1 MRLILIPALLAG
13 TALASG
19 CASTAT
25 VEAPVAAAPAPAP
38 SPEPVAPKPEIGT
51 FGFDVAGM
59 ERSVAPGQD
68 FYAFANGTWAKN
80 TPIPADKSNYGM
92 FTALDDLSKER
103 VRGILDAAKGN
114 ADSTVGRAYSSY
126 LDTASVEARGLAPIQ
141 PWLGKI
147 KALKTKA
154 GYGALVVEGMKMGVP
169 GPFGGYVGQDD
180 KIPTEYIFTV
190 YQGGTGLPD
199 RDMYLLD
206 NPKMAAIRTAYTG
219 YLAKMLT
226 LAGEANADAR
236 AKAILALETRIAKVQ
251 WTREDA
257 SDAAKTYNKYALADT
272 AKLSSAT
279 LNVPAMLKAVS
290 PKIDKVLVSQPTA
303 IAGIGKIID
312 ATPVAVLKDQMLVR
326 SLGAMSDY
334 LPDAVA
340 NTNFAFYGTTLQG
353 TPEREARWK
362 RAVSFTEGTLGE
374 ELGKEYAA
382 RYFPAEYKAEM
393 NKLVANVLEAMGR
406 RIDALDWMQ
415 PQTKAR
421 AKAKLK
427 NFTVKVGYPD
437 KWRDYAGLEI
447 KADDL
452 FGNAVRSN
460 QFDYQYM
467 LDKLGQPVR
476 KWEWGMLPQTVNAYA
491 NFGMMEVVFPAAI
504 LQPPF
509 FDPKADPAI
518 NYGGI
523 GAVIGH
529 EISHHFDDQG
539 AKYNEKG
546 ELSDWWTP
554 EDVKAFEAA
563 GKALVAQY
571 DAYEPLPGEHVK
583 GEFTL
588 GENIGDLAGLTIAY
602 DAYKHSLGG
611 KEAPVIDGFTGDQ
624 RFYLGWAQVWRRNYR
639 EANLRARLL
648 TDPHSPSIQRAWVVR
663 NLDPWYGAFDAKPG
677 EKLYLDPS
685 KRVRIW

>member
-1 MRLILIPALLAG
+1 MRLLLVSALLAG
-13 TALASG
+13 TALAG
-19 CASTAT
+19 CAPTAT
-25 VEAPVAAAPAPAP
+25 SEAPA
-38 SPEPVAPKPEIGT
+38 VAPVTAKPELGS
-51 FGFDVAGM
+51 FGFDAAGM
-59 ERSVAPGQD
+59 DRSVAPGND
-68 FYAFANGTWAKN
+68 FYEYANGTWAKN

-92 FTALDDLSKER
+92 FTALADLSNER
-103 VRGILDAAKGN
+103 VRGILDEVKDDPA
-114 ADSTVGRAYSSY
+114 SMVGRAYTSY
-126 LDTASVEARGLAPIQ
+126 LDTATVEARGLAPIQ

-147 KALKTKA
+147 KALDDKA
-154 GYGALVVEGMKMGVP
+154 DYGALVVEGAKMGVP

-180 KIPTEYIFTV
+180 KHPDRYIFTL

-199 RDMYLLD
+199 RDMYLVD
-206 NPKMAAIRTAYTG
+206 NPKMAAIRTAYVD

-226 LAGEANADAR
+226 LAGEADAEAR
-236 AKAILALETRIAKVQ
+236 AKAVMALETQIAKVQ
-251 WTREDA
+251 WTREES
-257 SDAAKTYNKYALADT
+257 SDATKTYNKYTLAQT
-272 AKLSSAT
+272 AQFSSPTLNMPAT
-279 LNVPAMLKAVS
+279 LAALS
-290 PKIDKVLVSQPTA
+290 PKITEVLISQPSA
-303 IAGIGKIID
+303 VKGIAQALD
-312 ATPVAVLKDQMLVR
+312 AAPLAVLKDQMLLR
-326 SLGAMSDY
+326 SLGALSNY
-334 LPDAVA
+334 LPDAISD
-340 NTNFAFYGTTLQG
+340 TNFAFYGTTLQG
-353 TPEREARWK
+353 TPEREERWK
-362 RAVSFTEGTLGE
+362 RAVAFTEGALGE
-374 ELGKEYAA
+374 AVGKEYAA

-393 NKLVANVLEAMGR
+393 NKLVANVLDAMGR
-406 RIDALDWMQ
+406 RIDALEWMQ

-421 AKAKLK
+421 AKAKLA

-437 KWRDYAGLEI
+437 RWRDYTGLEVR
-447 KADDL
+447 ADDL

-460 QFDYQYM
+460 RFDYQYM
-467 LDKLGQPVR
+467 LDKLGEPVR
-476 KWEWGMLPQTVNAYA
+476 RWEWGMLPQTVNAYA

-509 FDPKADPAI
+509 FDPKADPAV

-563 GKALVAQY
+563 SKQLVAQY

-639 EANLRARLL
+639 EANLRQRLL
-648 TDPHSPSIQRAWVVR
+648 TDPHSPSVQRAWVVR

-677 EKLYLDPS
+677 EKLYLDPA

>member
-1 MRLILIPALLAG
+1 MRLLILPALLAG
-13 TALASG
+13 TALAG

-25 VEAPVAAAPAPAP
+25 SEAPA
-38 SPEPVAPKPEIGT
+38 VAPVTAKPEIGA

-59 ERSVAPGQD
+59 DRSVTPGND
-68 FYAFANGTWAKN
+68 FYEFANGAWAKN

-92 FTALDDLSKER
+92 FTALADLSNER
-103 VRGILDAAKGN
+103 VRGILDEVKDDPDN
-114 ADSTVGRAYSSY
+114 MVGRTYASY
-126 LDTASVEARGLAPIQ
+126 LDTATVEARGLAPIQ
-141 PWLGKI
+141 PWLAQV
-147 KALKTKA
+147 KALDSKA
-154 GYGALVVEGMKMGVP
+154 GYSALVVEAAKNGVS
-169 GPFGGYVGQDD
+169 GPVGGYVGQDD
-180 KIPTEYIFTV
+180 KFPDRYIFSM

-199 RDMYLLD
+199 RDMYLVD
-206 NPKMAAIRTAYTG
+206 NDKMKSIRTAYVA
-219 YLAKMLT
+219 YLTKMLT
-226 LAGEANADAR
+226 LAGEANAAAR
-236 AKAILALETRIAKVQ
+236 AQAVMDLETKIAKVQ
-251 WTREDA
+251 WTREES
-257 SDAAKTYNKYALADT
+257 SDAVKTYNKYALADT

-279 LNVPAMLKAVS
+279 LDFPAMLKALS
-290 PKIDKVLVSQPTA
+290 PKITEVLVGQPSAIKGTA
-303 IAGIGKIID
+303 DILD
-312 ATPVAVLKDQMLVR
+312 AAPLGVLKDQMILR
-326 SLGAMSDY
+326 SMSSLSNY
-334 LPDAVA
+334 LPDAVSD
-340 NTNFAFYGTTLQG
+340 TQFAFYGTVLQG
-353 TPEREARWK
+353 TPQREERWK
-362 RAVSFTEGTLGE
+362 RGVAFAEGTVGE
-374 ELGKEYAA
+374 AVGKEYAA
-382 RYFPAEYKAEM
+382 RYFPPEYKAEM
-393 NKLVANVLEAMGR
+393 NKLVANVLDAMGR
-406 RIDALDWMQ
+406 RIDALEWMQ

-421 AKAKLK
+421 AKAKLA

-437 KWRDYAGLEI
+437 KWRDYTGLEI
-447 KADDL
+447 KRDDL
-452 FGNAVRSN
+452 FGNAIRSN
-460 QFDYQYM
+460 RFDYQYM
-467 LDKLGQPVR
+467 LDKLGEPVR

-554 EDVKAFEAA
+554 ADVKAFEAA
-563 GKALVAQY
+563 SKQLVAQY
-571 DAYEPLPGEHVK
+571 DAYEALPGEHVK

-602 DAYKHSLGG
+602 DAYKHSLEG

-677 EKLYLDPS
+677 ETLYLDPA

>member
-1 MRLILIPALLAG
+1 MRILLISTLLAG
-13 TALASG
+13 TAIVGA
-19 CASTAT
+19 ATALSARET
-25 VEAPVAAAPAPAP
+25 PAPAAETG
-38 SPEPVAPKPEIGT
+38 SKPQLGA
-51 FGFDVAGM
+51 FGFDEQGM
-59 ERSVAPGQD
+59 DKSVAPGDD
-68 FYAFANGTWAKN
+68 FYGFANGGWAKA
-80 TPIPADKSNYGM
+80 TAIPADKSNYGM

-103 VRGILDAAKGN
+103 VKTMLDAVRGDA
-114 ADSTVGRAYSSY
+114 SSMVGRAYSSY
-126 LDTASVEARGLAPIQ
+126 LNTAAVEARGLAPIQ

-147 KALKTKA
+147 KALNDKA
-154 GYGALVVEGMKMGVP
+154 GYTALVVEGAKMGVP

-180 KIPTEYIFTV
+180 KLPETYIFTMS
-190 YQGGTGLPD
+190 QGGTGLPD
-199 RDMYLLD
+199 RDMYLVD
-206 NPKMAAIRTAYTG
+206 NPKMAAIRTAYVAH
-219 YLAKMLT
+219 LAKLLE
-226 LAGEANADAR
+226 LAGETDGAAR
-236 AKAILALETRIAKVQ
+236 AAAVMALETEIAKVQ
-251 WTREDA
+251 WTREDS
-257 SDAAKTYNKYALADT
+257 SDAAKTYNKFGLAQTAQFSTPTLDVQGALRA
-272 AKLSSAT
+272 L
-279 LNVPAMLKAVS
+279 S
-290 PKIDKVLVSQPTA
+290 PKITQVLISQPTA
-303 IAGIGKIID
+303 VKGIAGILDKAPI
-312 ATPVAVLKDQMLVR
+312 AVLKDQMLLR
-326 SLGAMSDY
+326 SLDGLSNY
-334 LPDAVA
+334 LPDAIA
-340 NTNFAFYGTTLQG
+340 NENFAFYGTALQG
-353 TPEREARWK
+353 TPQREARWK
-362 RAVSFTEGTLGE
+362 RAVTFTEGALGDAV
-374 ELGKEYAA
+374 GKEYAA
-382 RYFPAEYKAEM
+382 KYFPPEYKAEM
-393 NKLVANVLEAMGR
+393 NKLVANVLDAMGR
-406 RIDALDWMQ
+406 RIDGLDWMQ

-437 KWRDYAGLEI
+437 KWRDYAGLEV

-467 LDKLGQPVR
+467 LDKLGEPVR

-509 FDPKADPAI
+509 FDPKADPAV

-554 EDVKAFEAA
+554 ADVKAFEAA

-571 DAYEPLPGEHVK
+571 DAYEALPGEHVK

-602 DAYKHSLGG
+602 DAYKHALGG
-611 KEAPVIDGFTGDQ
+611 KAAPVIGGYSGDQ

-639 EANLRARLL
+639 EANLRQRLL
-648 TDPHSPSIQRAWVVR
+648 TDPHAPSIQRAWVVR
-663 NLDPWYGAFDAKPG
+663 NLDPWYAAFQPKAG
-677 EKLYLDPS
+677 QKLYLEPG